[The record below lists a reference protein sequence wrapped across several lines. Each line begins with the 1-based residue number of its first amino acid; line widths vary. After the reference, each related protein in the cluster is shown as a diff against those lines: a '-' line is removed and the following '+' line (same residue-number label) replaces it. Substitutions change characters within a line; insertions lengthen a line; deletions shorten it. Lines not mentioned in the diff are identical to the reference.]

1 MYYAVGTM
9 IIVYDYN
16 KVKKKENRTVYSQT
30 STVYSQTSTVYSQ
43 TLRWLTKSH
52 CIYHLINNIASFD
65 LNPIKKCHI
74 FKD

>member
-30 STVYSQTSTVYSQ
+30 SSLQSEKYCLQLDIEVIDKIP
-43 TLRWLTKSH
+43 L
-52 CIYHLINNIASFD
+52 
-65 LNPIKKCHI
+65 HI
-74 FKD
+74 PLD